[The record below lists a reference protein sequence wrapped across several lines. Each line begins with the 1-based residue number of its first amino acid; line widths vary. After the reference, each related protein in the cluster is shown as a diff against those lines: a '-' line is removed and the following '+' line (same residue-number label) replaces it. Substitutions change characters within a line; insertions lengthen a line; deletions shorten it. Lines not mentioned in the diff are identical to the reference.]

1 MKNSVLPDGKNA
13 IIAYGGKTLS
23 VRKAAGKYLSGMSE
37 FFKGDAHALELIK
50 YQMNKLDPGRSYA
63 ELISGKYAGDFV
75 QEILAGS

>member
-37 FFKGDAHALELIK
+37 FFKVTHMPLNSLNI
-50 YQMNKLDPGRSYA
+50 R
-63 ELISGKYAGDFV
+63 
-75 QEILAGS
+75 